1 METFLSGDL
10 DQVPMRDNVSPRSH
24 NPLEVSDGCFPRGF
38 CDPDLEDPTRTKF
51 ERHSLVGANTGGLK
65 GLGAQLLILVGNQV
79 DAQGELVD
87 VRTLP
92 AKVED
97 TDLGVRY
104 TTVEPR
110 LGVRLKQQDVSN

>member
-1 METFLSGDL
+1 
-10 DQVPMRDNVSPRSH
+10 
-24 NPLEVSDGCFPRGF
+24 
-38 CDPDLEDPTRTKF
+38 
-51 ERHSLVGANTGGLK
+51 
-65 GLGAQLLILVGNQV
+65 V

-110 LGVRLKQQDVSN
+110 LGVRLKQRDVSN